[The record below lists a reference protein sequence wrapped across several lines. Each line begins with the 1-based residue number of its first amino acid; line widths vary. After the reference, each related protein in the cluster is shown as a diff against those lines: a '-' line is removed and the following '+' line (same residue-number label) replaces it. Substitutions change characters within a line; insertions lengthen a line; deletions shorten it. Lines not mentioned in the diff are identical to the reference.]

1 VIVPADRL
9 EAQIAGTLSPIY
21 LISGDDPLL
30 AGEAADRIRVRARDD
45 GHTNRTVLTV
55 DRSFDWVELA
65 AAGAS
70 LSLFAEKQLI
80 ELRMPTGKPGVT
92 GSKAL
97 KTYAANPPEDTVLL
111 IISARLDNKSLKTAW
126 VRALDAAGV
135 VVQIWPLDRGRL
147 PGWIAARMK
156 RQGLQPGPNVAD
168 LIADRVEGNLLAADQ
183 EVQKLALLL
192 DPGPV
197 QVDDVLE
204 AVADSARYDIFQL
217 VDACDAGDAGRAH
230 RILGG
235 LRGEGTAPVLILWA
249 LVREIRALAT
259 VAWQT
264 SHGAKAADVMS
275 KAGIWPKRQSLA
287 RSALARHR
295 LPDVHRLLRQ
305 AASVERIIKG
315 AAPGDSWPA
324 LTDLIGRFA
333 ASGRSVRGEAA

>member
-1 VIVPADRL
+1 VKLPADRL
-9 EAQIAGTLSPIY
+9 EAQIARDLSPIY

-30 AGEAADRIRVRARDD
+30 AGEAADRIRARARDA
-45 GHTNRTVLTV
+45 GHTDRTILTV

-92 GSKAL
+92 GAKAL
-97 KTYAANPPEDTVLL
+97 KAYAENPPEDTVLL
-111 IISARLDNKSLKTAW
+111 VISARLDNKSLKNAW

-135 VVQIWPLDRGRL
+135 VVQVWPVDRSSL

-156 RQGLQPGPNVAD
+156 KLGLQPGPSVTD

-197 QVDDVLE
+197 QVEDVLQ
-204 AVADSARYDIFQL
+204 AVADSARYDVFQL
-217 VDACDAGDAGRAH
+217 VDACESGDAGRAH
-230 RILGG
+230 RILSG
-235 LRGEGTAPVLILWA
+235 LRGEGAAPVLILWA

-259 VAWQT
+259 VAWQM
-264 SHGAKAADVMS
+264 SRGARAADAMS
-275 KAGIWPKRQSLA
+275 KAGIWPKRQAVA
-287 RSALARHR
+287 RSALQRHR
-295 LPDVHRLLRQ
+295 VSDLHRLLRQ
-305 AASVERIIKG
+305 TAGAERIIKG
-315 AAPGDSWPA
+315 AAPGDPWQT
-324 LTDLIGRFA
+324 LTGLVGRMA
-333 ASGRSVRGEAA
+333 ASSRSVRREAA